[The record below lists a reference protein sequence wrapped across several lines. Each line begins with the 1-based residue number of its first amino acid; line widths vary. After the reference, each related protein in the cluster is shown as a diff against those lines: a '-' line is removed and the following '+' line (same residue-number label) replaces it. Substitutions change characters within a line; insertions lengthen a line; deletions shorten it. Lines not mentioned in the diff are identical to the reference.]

1 MNHLDRPPYKDDDI
15 AVIGIGLQIAG
26 TNNLEEFWGIFE
38 HNIDCIRD
46 LPQGRQDDMED
57 LAQLYSLMMP
67 NPTGRISYN
76 KAGYLD
82 RIDEFDYEFF
92 KISPIEAQ
100 VMDPIQRILLQT
112 IFHAFDD
119 AGYTPDM
126 LNGTKTG
133 IFIGYTPGSTKDNY
147 STNIFHNNPELIKYS
162 NVGNMPCMVPS
173 RASYIL
179 NLKGPTMIIDSACSS
194 SLVAIHDACV
204 SLKNGTCTMA
214 VAGGIRLHSFPIAY
228 DDMNVGFETDDN
240 KTRTFDNAASGAAI
254 GEGSAVVLLKPLK
267 AAEQDK
273 DHIYAVI
280 KGSAINND
288 GASASIT
295 APNPA
300 AQANVILDALA
311 LSGVAVEEIDYIE
324 THGTATALGDPI
336 EFRGLTSAFEKFTDK
351 KQFCGLSSSKS
362 NIGHLYEAAGVASF
376 IKALA
381 AIKYKKIPGASHFNI
396 PNLKIDFCDSP
407 FYISNTTQEWKKDGL
422 RVCGISAFGISGTN
436 CHVIVQEYEN
446 QVEHL
451 PAPAINLLGIS
462 AKSLD
467 SMITLVHNYKDY
479 LEKTEADASLF
490 AANANLYRAHYAKRA
505 AVMFSNRDHL
515 LAILNRLAAADP
527 SEWADIEGVYYLDQP
542 NESQE
547 MDYTQIRSASKRC
560 NASLKRESDGSLHAD
575 FHYLARMYSCGAK
588 LDWSA
593 LYQGIEPKHIP
604 LPYYPFK
611 RTRCWLPKKEK
622 KKNWTELASRLQHP
636 KKEEESVPVSSDLF
650 YKRVFVQAGS
660 IVKNH
665 DLGRCLVIHRQED
678 PVEALRASLQQR
690 FFAVDMIGIDID
702 EAKRTGI
709 EKYFSQ
715 LFGEIPHKDISH
727 LVIADLHGQKES
739 WSAEQLLDRQK
750 AQLLSV
756 ASIYREFAN
765 YENRLKIT
773 PLLNVCFPVTGD
785 EPDVNPNHSS
795 VFGLCKSLNRMFK
808 NMTSCCID
816 MDDTTDWG
824 KIADE
829 ICGMSDKDIVAY
841 RDNQRYYEGLHEAEL
856 AADTQRAVIQDDGVY
871 FISGGLGGIGFETA
885 MEMAHRAKDVSLILV
900 GRTRLPEPSEWDAIL
915 RAHPESDLAEKI
927 GRLRM
932 LQAKTKQVEYH
943 AVDIADA
950 DALQFVLQYIKT
962 KYGKIN
968 GVIHGAGISGGITF
982 DQLNEEHLASIL
994 MPKVI
999 GTYMLDH
1006 FTRDQNLDFFLMFSS
1021 ISTIFSSADLPG
1033 YIAGNIYL
1041 DSYSEYRSRACGSK
1055 SITVNWATWSEIGM
1069 AVKSKFTIDTLFQ
1082 TIKTKEAIQAL
1093 FSVLQQGSGSVVVA
1107 RLNLKDK
1114 ISMLLKTYPMELSP
1128 KIVEALNE
1136 NAEAGRHRG
1145 SSHEAGQRE
1154 PYGDVEAALIKVCC
1168 KNLGYEEMN
1177 VHHNFFELGANSILL
1192 SIIYKDLNEVF
1203 PGVLQV
1209 TDLFSYPTISLLAE
1223 HISNQMASSVSPSRP
1238 EPEAEAAPRIS
1249 RDTIAVA
1256 PVPVEPASVEA
1267 TLSASAAPGD
1277 TALPGAEFPAEFP
1290 PVEARTME
1298 QDDGVAIIGVGLDL
1312 PACRDLRSYW
1322 EVLIHGINAVRDI
1335 PPERSAD
1342 ITKHLRARSFSEEQI
1357 KFRRCGY
1364 LDEVNKFDHAFFGIS
1379 PRDAALL
1386 DPVMRLFLQC
1396 CSNAIDDAGYG
1407 ADGVKGTNT
1416 GVFLGYTANI
1426 GNAYNR
1432 LLYEMDPK
1440 LFNDALP
1447 IGQVSMTASR
1457 AAYVF
1462 DLKGPSMVIDTA
1474 CSSSLVALHMACE
1487 QIRFGKCQ
1495 MALAGGAS
1503 IMAIP
1508 LADGTGIGFE
1518 SPEEKTRAFADNASG
1533 SAIAEGVGV
1542 VLLKSLKQA
1551 QKDGDSI
1558 YAVIKGSAIN
1568 QDGSS
1573 FGIAAP
1579 NYLAQ
1584 SEAIQKAWHNAGVT
1598 AHDISYIEA
1607 HGTGTQLGDPIE
1619 IRGIHNAFEAF
1630 TDHKQIC
1637 GIGSVKTNLGHANEA
1652 AGMCGLF
1659 KCILALQHKLIPP
1672 TLHFQAPNQN
1682 IDFIHSPL
1690 YVVDKATPLKA
1701 KGEKAI
1707 LGISGFGMSGTNA
1720 HIILEEAPKAAS
1732 RVKTRRKHPFIF
1744 TVSARTEKA
1753 VFQLIRRYRAYLRE
1767 NTTVDPMDLAC
1778 TLNRGRKHYSH
1789 RLAFIYYHHH
1799 ELLAKLTELA
1809 QFDSFAR
1816 IAHDWCRCGHYSIV
1830 PESKQEKYP
1839 HEITSK
1845 EQQKLSDEANAY
1857 CATADKHNAAQLQ
1870 LIIDCYIKGATV
1882 RWSALY
1888 NEPFQKLH
1896 LPTYPYAR
1904 NHAWYPIPVKET
1916 PAPRENTIYDHF
1928 FHHKRWVVQEGS
1940 TVTWPPEE
1948 ETYVLVHGKSDG
1960 PPLLARALREKGVR
1974 VIEVFA
1980 CHDGFAKVDQDTY
1993 RIGNNADDFKE
2004 LFVQLSDIPFRKIV
2018 HAGAYRDEEASRVH
2032 DIYEELEHG
2041 FFNVVH
2047 LVKGLVKARLDQ
2059 PVQLV
2064 LVACNA
2070 YRISGGEQRLLP
2082 HHATVLSL
2090 GKVIEQ
2096 EIPNISCRAID
2107 ADMETDVKQII
2118 GQLFADHQMYLIG
2131 LRQDKSYV
2139 EEFDEAEMQPETA
2152 NRIVD
2157 GGTYI
2162 ITGGTSGIGI
2172 QNAKLFSEQAN
2183 CHLILLS
2190 RKGFP
2195 DESVWEAYET
2205 KEGYREQIKEFRQI
2219 KKNGSTLEFI
2229 ACDVSK
2235 ADDVQA
2241 MLESVRSKYKKING
2255 IAHCAGVIEPSFM
2268 LRKEKESYLSV
2279 FAPKIAGTW
2288 NLANFTQQDH
2298 LDFML
2303 LHSSNVTDAGEPGQ
2317 SCYMAANAFL
2327 DAFTDYLNAQGR
2339 NTYTVNWVAWK
2350 ETGMAHKQGTNVDT
2364 VTKAITNREA
2374 ANALNELLRS
2384 KPQRAVIG
2392 QFNEKVD
2399 LVPLLKSSRN
2409 AVAPSFTAKVYKEA
2423 YKKQIGDAAPPIIN
2437 ESAPSRAV
2445 QEANPAAPSGKQIK
2459 LTGKLEG
2466 IYTPVEKQIGKI
2478 YCDILGYEE
2487 ADIYEGF
2494 FEMGGDSILLTEMH
2508 DTIDKLYPNIVK
2520 IADLFEF
2527 DSIYSLSEYITP
2539 RIQSDEAVESVEM
2552 AEAANIRLKGN
2563 VEGVYT
2569 PVEKQIGQV
2578 YGEILG
2584 YDEVDIYEGFFEMGG
2599 DSILLTEM
2607 HDTIN
2612 KLYPNIVKI
2621 ADLFEF
2627 DSIQSLSEYISSRMA
2642 RMDSAEKNKGKE
2654 AAVQNPKEQTDMV
2667 YYDMSGPQ
2675 ERIYF
2680 DYRLSSHK
2688 NVYNIGF
2695 VSDKSGDDYEDLA
2708 ANVNKFVEQFDMLR
2722 TTFTTVNNKLVQCVN
2737 PMKPIEIQRVQVDS
2751 ADDIDFAKHVKTFK
2765 LSEYPLFHLTLFE
2778 APDKKLL
2785 FFDIHHILLDG
2796 YSTTLLQEQ
2805 MEVFGKLD
2813 AKEKPLCPYSKYVEF
2828 EKTFY
2833 AGKEYAEMEDYWKH
2847 ELHGF
2852 DFTNPLER
2860 KEAKDTSYGH
2870 ASVQVSS
2877 GLARALLEF
2886 AKSRNT
2892 TMFTIFLSAYALALR
2907 MFTKRSDIS
2916 IVTPMLNRY
2925 EPEFRN
2931 CIGVFTNLI
2940 PLRVEMKP
2948 QLTLDEHIKHVTT
2961 KTIGGIKNQ
2970 FYQYNHIIRDF
2981 KEAGAQFHFYMDF
2994 EDNSLKRFR
3003 ETEDIPYAVHIPKF
3017 ILDLEVKNLNQ
3028 MYHISAS
3035 YKKSYLSDEEVTD
3048 ILHSLMKNLSEIFT
3062 NAKLHY
3068 TLDEFIEQ
3076 FKGGEVQTGSV

>member
-1 MNHLDRPPYKDDDI
+1 MNPIDRSPYKDDDI
-15 AVIGIGLQIAG
+15 AVIGIGLQIAS
-26 TNNLEEFWGIFE
+26 TDNLEEFWGIFE
-38 HNIDCIRD
+38 NNIDCIRD
-46 LPQGRQDDMED
+46 LPQCRQDDMED

-67 NPTGRISYN
+67 NPNGRISYN

-204 SLKNGTCTMA
+204 SIQNGTCTMA
-214 VAGGIRLHSFPIAY
+214 IAGGIRLHSFPIAY

-267 AAEQDK
+267 AAEKDK

-280 KGSAINND
+280 KGTAINND

-300 AQANVILDALA
+300 AQASVILDALES
-311 LSGVAVEEIDYIE
+311 SGVSVEEIDYIE

-381 AIKYKKIPGASHFNI
+381 AIKHKKIPGASHFNI

-407 FYISNTTQEWKKDGL
+407 FYISNTTREWKKDGL

-436 CHVIVQEYEN
+436 CHVIVQEYNN
-446 QVEHL
+446 QYEPVQ
-451 PAPAINLLGIS
+451 APEINLLGLS
-462 AKSLD
+462 AKSLE
-467 SMITLVHNYKDY
+467 SMVSLVHHYKDY
-479 LEKTEADASLF
+479 LEKNEVDVNLF
-490 AANANLYRAHYAKRA
+490 AGNANLYRAHYAKRA
-505 AVMFSNRDHL
+505 AVVFSSRDHL
-515 LAILNRLAAADP
+515 LAIFNRLATTDP
-527 SEWADIEGVYYLDQP
+527 SEWTTIDGVYYVDQP
-542 NESQE
+542 NESKE
-547 MDYTQIRSASKRC
+547 IDYTEIRSALQRC
-560 NASLKRESDGSLHAD
+560 NTSLMNKATGNLHAD
-575 FHYLARMYSCGAK
+575 FGYLATMYSYGAK
-588 LDWSA
+588 VDWRA
-593 LYQGIEPKHIP
+593 LYKGMKPKHIP
-604 LPYYPFK
+604 IPYYPFK
-611 RTRCWLPKKEK
+611 PTRCWLPKKEK
-622 KKNWTELASRLQHP
+622 KRSRNELASRLNP
-636 KKEEESVPVSSDLF
+636 AKKEEESVPASSDLF
-650 YKRVFVQAGS
+650 YKRVFVEADS

-678 PVEALRASLQQR
+678 PIEALRESLNQR
-690 FFAVDMIGIDID
+690 FFAVETIGIDID
-702 EAKRTGI
+702 ESKRTGF

-715 LFGEIPHKDISH
+715 LFGEIPYKDISH
-727 LVIADLHGQKES
+727 IVIADLHGQKES
-739 WSAEQLLDRQK
+739 WSAEQLLDSQK
-750 AQLLSV
+750 VQLLSV
-756 ASIYREFAN
+756 ASLYREFAN

-773 PLLNVCFPVTGD
+773 PLLNHCFQVTGD
-785 EPDVNPNHSS
+785 EADVNPNSS
-795 VFGLCKSLNRMFK
+795 SLFGLCKSLNRMFK

-816 MDDTTDWG
+816 IDNKTDWA

-829 ICGMSDKDIVAY
+829 ICGISNKDIVAY
-841 RDNQRYYEGLHEAEL
+841 RDNKRYFEGLYEAEMET
-856 AADTQRAVIQDDGVY
+856 DNQRLVIQDGGVY

-885 MEMAHRAKDVSLILV
+885 MEMAQRAKDVSLILV
-900 GRTRLPEPSEWDAIL
+900 GRTRLPEQSEWETIL
-915 RAHPESDLAEKI
+915 RANPESDVAEKI

-932 LQAKTKQVEYH
+932 LQAKSKHVEYH
-943 AVDIADA
+943 SVDIADA
-950 DALQFVLQYIKT
+950 NALQFVLQYVKT
-962 KYGKIN
+962 KYGRMN

-982 DQLNEEHLASIL
+982 DQLNEDHITNIL
-994 MPKVI
+994 KPKVI

-1006 FTRDQNLDFFLMFSS
+1006 FTRDQNLDFFVMFSS

-1041 DSYSEYRSRACGSK
+1041 DSYSHYRSRATGSK

-1093 FSVLQQGSGSVVVA
+1093 FSVLQQDSGSVVVA

-1114 ISMLLKTYPMELSP
+1114 ISMLLKTYPMQLSP
-1128 KIVEALNE
+1128 RIVEALNE
-1136 NAEAGRHRG
+1136 NADAGHDRKS
-1145 SSHEAGQRE
+1145 SSHANNHEQ
-1154 PYGDVEAALIKVCC
+1154 YGNVEDTLIKVCC
-1168 KNLGYEEMN
+1168 KNLGYDEMN

-1192 SIIYKDLNEVF
+1192 SIIYRDLNEVF

-1223 HISNQMASSVSPSRP
+1223 HISNQMASPIHPSCP
-1238 EPEAEAAPRIS
+1238 EPKAQAASLPSQDTITVAPITVEAASSEANIS
-1249 RDTIAVA
+1249 
-1256 PVPVEPASVEA
+1256 E
-1267 TLSASAAPGD
+1267 SAAPGAD
-1277 TALPGAEFPAEFP
+1277 IKPL
-1290 PVEARTME
+1290 EAGTME
-1298 QDDGVAIIGVGLDL
+1298 QDDDSVAIIGVGLDL
-1312 PACRDLRSYW
+1312 PAGNDLRSYW
-1322 EVLIHGINAVRDI
+1322 EVLINGINVVRDI
-1335 PPERSAD
+1335 PPERSVD

-1357 KFRRCGY
+1357 KFRKCGY

-1518 SPEEKTRAFADNASG
+1518 SPEEKTRAFADHASG

-1584 SEAIQKAWHNAGVT
+1584 SEAIQKAWDNAGVT

-1659 KCILALQHKLIPP
+1659 KCMLALQHKLIPP

-1690 YVVDKATPLKA
+1690 YIVDKATPLQA

-1707 LGISGFGMSGTNA
+1707 IGISGFGMSGTNA
-1720 HIILEEAPKAAS
+1720 HIILEEAPKAATLA
-1732 RVKTRRKHPFIF
+1732 KTSRKHPFIF

-1753 VFQLIRRYRAYLRE
+1753 VFQLIRRYRAYLLE
-1767 NTTVDPMDLAC
+1767 NTNVDLMDLTC

-1789 RLAFIYYHHH
+1789 RLAFIYHHQH
-1799 ELLAKLTELA
+1799 ELLTKLTELA
-1809 QFDSFAR
+1809 KYESFTQ
-1816 IAHDWCRCGHYSIV
+1816 IANDWCRCGYYSIV
-1830 PESKQEKYP
+1830 PESKKEKYP

-1845 EQQKLSDEANAY
+1845 EQQKLSDDANAY
-1857 CATADKHNAAQLQ
+1857 CAKADKQNGAELQ
-1870 LIIDCYIKGATV
+1870 FIINCYIKGATV

-1888 NEPFQKLH
+1888 NEPYQKLH

-1904 NHAWYPIPVKET
+1904 NHAWYPIPVKE
-1916 PAPRENTIYDHF
+1916 APVPQEKTVYDHF
-1928 FHHKRWVVQEGS
+1928 FHHKRWVVQDEV
-1940 TVTWPPEE
+1940 TVTLPPKE
-1948 ETYVLVHGKSDG
+1948 ETWVLVHGDSHG
-1960 PPLLARALREKGVR
+1960 TTLLARRLREEGVR

-1980 CHDGFAKVDQDTY
+1980 LHDGFTQIDQDTY

-2004 LFVQLSDIPFRKIV
+2004 LFLQLSDLPIRKIV
-2018 HAGAYRDEEASRVH
+2018 HVGAYRDDDPGNVNDMYQEFE
-2032 DIYEELEHG
+2032 YG

-2059 PVQLV
+2059 PVQLI

-2070 YRISGGEQRLLP
+2070 YRISGEEQRLLP

-2096 EIPNISCRAID
+2096 ENPNISCRAID
-2107 ADMETDVKQII
+2107 TDRDTDVEQII

-2131 LRQDKSYV
+2131 LRQGTSYV
-2139 EEFDEAEMQPETA
+2139 EEFDQAEIQPETA
-2152 NRIVD
+2152 NRIVH

-2183 CHLILLS
+2183 CTLILLS

-2195 DESVWEAYET
+2195 DESSWEAYET
-2205 KEGYREQIKEFRQI
+2205 KEGYKEQIKEFKQM
-2219 KKNGSTLEFI
+2219 KKNGAALEFI
-2229 ACDVSK
+2229 ACDVTN
-2235 ADDVQA
+2235 ADDVQT
-2241 MLESVRSKYKKING
+2241 MLEAVRTKYKKING
-2255 IAHCAGVIEPSFM
+2255 IVHCAGVIEPSFM

-2279 FAPKIAGTW
+2279 FAPKITGTW
-2288 NLANFTQQDH
+2288 NLAQLTRNDD

-2327 DAFTDYLNAQGR
+2327 DAYTDYLNAQGR
-2339 NTYTVNWVAWK
+2339 HTYTVNWVAWK

-2364 VTKAITNREA
+2364 VTKAITNRDA
-2374 ANALNELLRS
+2374 TNALNQLLRS
-2384 KPQRAVIG
+2384 KPQRVVIG
-2392 QFNEKVD
+2392 QFNEQVD
-2399 LVPLLKSSRN
+2399 LVPLLKHSRN
-2409 AVAPSFTAKVYKEA
+2409 AVAPSFTAKIYKES
-2423 YKKQIGDAAPPIIN
+2423 YKRQIGDAEAPILVEPAPLPI
-2437 ESAPSRAV
+2437 V
-2445 QEANPAAPSGKQIK
+2445 QEASQASPSGKEIK
-2459 LTGKLEG
+2459 LTGKMEG

-2478 YCDILGYEE
+2478 YCDILGHEE

-2527 DSIYSLSEYITP
+2527 DSIHSLSEYITP
-2539 RIQSDEAVESVEM
+2539 RIPHDEAEESVEK
-2552 AEAANIRLKGN
+2552 AEVQNIKLKGN
-2563 VEGVYT
+2563 VEGIYT
-2569 PVEKQIGQV
+2569 PVEEKIGQI

-2627 DSIQSLSEYISSRMA
+2627 DSIQSLSEYITSRME
-2642 RMDSAEKNKGKE
+2642 RMESAEKNNAKE
-2654 AAVQNPKEQTDMV
+2654 DADQKQKEQTDIV
-2667 YYDMSGPQ
+2667 YYDMSCPQ

-2688 NVYNIGF
+2688 HVYNIGF
-2695 VSDKSGDDYEDLA
+2695 VSDKSGDEYEDLVV
-2708 ANVNKFVEQFDMLR
+2708 NVNKFVAQFDMLR
-2722 TTFTTVNNKLVQCVN
+2722 TTFATVNNKLVQCVN
-2737 PMKPIEIQRVQVDS
+2737 PMQPVEIERVQVAS
-2751 ADDIDFAKHVKTFK
+2751 TDDIDFTQYLHTFK

-2805 MEVFGKLD
+2805 MEAFGKQSAND
-2813 AKEKPLCPYSKYVEF
+2813 KSLCPYSKYVEF
-2828 EKTFY
+2828 EKNFY
-2833 AGKEYAEMEDYWKH
+2833 ATKEYAEMGDYWKNQ
-2847 ELHGF
+2847 LHGF
-2852 DFTNPLER
+2852 DFTDPLAR
-2860 KEAKDTSYGH
+2860 KDANDTSFGH
-2870 ASVQVSS
+2870 ASVQISS
-2877 GLARALLEF
+2877 DLAGALLAF

-2892 TMFTIFLSAYALALR
+2892 TIFNIFLSAYALALR
-2907 MFTKRSDIS
+2907 MVTDRNDIS

-2925 EPEFRN
+2925 EPEFKH
-2931 CIGVFTNLI
+2931 CIGVFTNVI
-2940 PLRVEMKP
+2940 PIRVEMKP
-2948 QLTLDEHIKHVTT
+2948 QQTLDDHIKNVTN

-2981 KEAGAQFHFYMDF
+2981 KGSDVQFHFYMDF
-2994 EDNSLKRFR
+2994 EDNSLKKFR
-3003 ETEDIPYAVHIPKF
+3003 ETEDIPYAVNIPKF
-3017 ILDLEVKNLNQ
+3017 TLDLEVKNLNQ
-3028 MYHISAS
+3028 IYHISAS
-3035 YKKSYLSDEEVTD
+3035 YKKSYVSDEEVTA
-3048 ILHSLMKNLSEIFT
+3048 ILHWFMKNLQEIFT
-3062 NAKLHY
+3062 NDKLHH
-3068 TLDEFIEQ
+3068 TLDKFIEQ
-3076 FKGGEVQTGSV
+3076 FKAGEVQSGSV

>member
-1 MNHLDRPPYKDDDI
+1 MNHLDRSPYKDDDI
-15 AVIGIGLQIAG
+15 AVIGIGLRIAG

-38 HNIDCIRD
+38 NNIDCIRE
-46 LPQGRQDDMED
+46 LPQGRQDDLED

-67 NPTGRISYN
+67 NPNGRISYH

-126 LNGTKTG
+126 LTGTKTG

-194 SLVAIHDACV
+194 SLVAIHDACM
-204 SLKNGTCTMA
+204 SIKNGTCTMA

-267 AAEQDK
+267 TAEQDK

-280 KGSAINND
+280 KGTAINND

-300 AQANVILDALA
+300 AQASVILDALES
-311 LSGVAVEEIDYIE
+311 SGVSVEEIDYIE

-381 AIKYKKIPGASHFNI
+381 AIKHKKIPGASHFNI

-407 FYISNTTQEWKKDGL
+407 FYISSTTREWKKDGL
-422 RVCGISAFGISGTN
+422 RICGISAFGISGTN
-436 CHVIVQEYEN
+436 CHVIVQEYDN
-446 QVEHL
+446 QYD
-451 PAPAINLLGIS
+451 PMQAPDINLLGLS
-462 AKSLD
+462 AKSLA
-467 SMITLVHNYKDY
+467 SLVSLVQHYKDY
-479 LEKTEADASLF
+479 LEKNEVDVNLF
-490 AANANLYRAHYAKRA
+490 AANANLYRAHYPQRA
-505 AVMFSNRDHL
+505 AVVFSNRDHL
-515 LAILNRLAAADP
+515 LAIFNRLATTDP
-527 SEWADIEGVYYLDQP
+527 SEWTNIDGVYYNDQP
-542 NESQE
+542 NESKE
-547 MDYTQIRSASKRC
+547 MDYSQIRSALKRC
-560 NASLKRESDGSLHAD
+560 NTSFMNEGTGSCQNELQTD
-575 FHYLARMYSCGAK
+575 LDYLATMYSYGAK
-588 LDWSA
+588 MDWSA
-593 LYQGIEPKHIP
+593 LYQGMEPKHIP
-604 LPYYPFK
+604 IPYYPFK

-622 KKNWTELASRLQHP
+622 KRNWTELASKLDHL
-636 KKEEESVPVSSDLF
+636 KKEEEPVPVSSDLF
-650 YKRVFVQAGS
+650 YKRVFVKADS

-678 PVEALRASLQQR
+678 QIDELCESVNQR
-690 FFAVDMIGIDID
+690 FFAVETMGIDID

-709 EKYFSQ
+709 EKYFGQ
-715 LFGEIPHKDISH
+715 LFGEIPFKDISH
-727 LVIADLHGQKES
+727 IVIADLHGQQEN

-750 AQLLSV
+750 VQLLSV
-756 ASIYREFAN
+756 VSIYREFAN

-773 PLLNVCFPVTGD
+773 PLLNHCFQVTGD
-785 EPDVNPNHSS
+785 EADVNPNHSS
-795 VFGLCKSLNRMFK
+795 LFGLCKSLNRMFK
-808 NMTSCCID
+808 NITSCCID
-816 MDDTTDWG
+816 IDNQTDWTR
-824 KIADE
+824 IADE
-829 ICGMSDKDIVAY
+829 ICAVSNKDIVAY
-841 RDNQRYYEGLHEAEL
+841 RDNTRYYEGLHEAEL
-856 AADTQRAVIQDDGVY
+856 ETDNQQLVIQDDGVY
-871 FISGGLGGIGFETA
+871 FISGGLGGIGFATA

-900 GRTRLPEPSEWDAIL
+900 GRTRLPDLSEWDTI
-915 RAHPESDLAEKI
+915 RRTSPESDVAEKI
-927 GRLRM
+927 ERLRL
-932 LQAKTKQVEYH
+932 LQAKTKHIEYH

-950 DALQFVLQYIKT
+950 DALQFVLQYVKT
-962 KYGKIN
+962 KYGRIN

-982 DQLNEEHLASIL
+982 EQLNEEHLTNIL
-994 MPKVI
+994 KPKVI

-1006 FTRDQNLDFFLMFSS
+1006 FTRDHNLDFFLMFSS

-1041 DSYSEYRSRACGSK
+1041 DSYSDYRSRVYGSK

-1114 ISMLLKTYPMELSP
+1114 ISMLLKTYPMQLSP
-1128 KIVEALNE
+1128 RIAEALSE
-1136 NAEAGRHRG
+1136 NANESQNRK
-1145 SSHEAGQRE
+1145 SSTDAGQRE
-1154 PYGDVEAALIKVCC
+1154 QYGNIEDTLIKVCC

-1223 HISNQMASSVSPSRP
+1223 HISNHMASPVHPSCP

-1249 RDTIAVA
+1249 RDTITVA
-1256 PVPVEPASVEA
+1256 PISVEA
-1267 TLSASAAPGD
+1267 ACDDTIPSASAAPNPD
-1277 TALPGAEFPAEFP
+1277 VK
-1290 PVEARTME
+1290 PVETSSME
-1298 QDDGVAIIGVGLDL
+1298 QDDDSVAIIGVGLDL
-1312 PACRDLRSYW
+1312 PAGNDLRSYW
-1322 EVLIHGINAVRDI
+1322 EVLIHGINVVRDI
-1335 PPERSAD
+1335 PPERSVD
-1342 ITKHLRARSFSEEQI
+1342 ITKHLRARNFSEEQI
-1357 KFRRCGY
+1357 KFRKCGY

-1518 SPEEKTRAFADNASG
+1518 SPEEKTRAFSDHASG

-1584 SEAIQKAWHNAGVT
+1584 SEAIQQAWQNAGVT

-1619 IRGIHNAFEAF
+1619 IRGIHNAFEAC

-1637 GIGSVKTNLGHANEA
+1637 GIGSVKTNIGHANEA

-1682 IDFIHSPL
+1682 IDFIQSPL

-1707 LGISGFGMSGTNA
+1707 IGISGFGMSGTNA
-1720 HIILEEAPKAAS
+1720 HIILEEAPKAA
-1732 RVKTRRKHPFIF
+1732 RRIKTKHKHPHIF
-1744 TVSARTEKA
+1744 TVSARTEQA

-1767 NTTVDPMDLAC
+1767 NTNVDLMDLTC

-1789 RLAFIYYHHH
+1789 RLAFIYHHHH
-1799 ELLAKLTELA
+1799 ELLARLTELA
-1809 QFDSFAR
+1809 KLESFAQ
-1816 IAHDWCRCGHYSIV
+1816 IANDWCRCGHYSIV
-1830 PESKQEKYP
+1830 PESKKEKYP

-1845 EQQKLSDEANAY
+1845 EQQQISDEANAY
-1857 CATADKHNAAQLQ
+1857 CATADKQNAAQLQ
-1870 LIIDCYIKGATV
+1870 LIIDCYIKGAAV

-1888 NEPFQKLH
+1888 NEPYQKLH

-1904 NHAWYPIPVKET
+1904 HHAWYPIPVTET
-1916 PAPRENTIYDHF
+1916 SAQREKTVYDHF
-1928 FHHKRWVVQEGS
+1928 FHHKRWVVQDEI
-1940 TVTWPPEE
+1940 TVTLPPQD
-1948 ETYVLVHGKSDG
+1948 ETYVLVHSDSHG
-1960 PPLLARALREKGVR
+1960 NSLLARALREEGVR

-1980 CHDGFAKVDQDTY
+1980 SDIGFTQIDHDSY
-1993 RIGNNADDFKE
+1993 RIGNHADDFKE
-2004 LFVQLSDIPFRKIV
+2004 LFLQLSDIPIRKIV
-2018 HAGAYRDEEASRVH
+2018 HVGAYRDAEASNVH
-2032 DIYEELEHG
+2032 DMYEEFEYG

-2047 LVKGLVKARLDQ
+2047 LVQGLVKARLDQ

-2070 YRISGGEQRLLP
+2070 YRISGEEQRLLP

-2107 ADMETDVKQII
+2107 TDMDTDVKQII
-2118 GQLFADHQMYLIG
+2118 GQLFADHQMYVIG
-2131 LRQDKSYV
+2131 LRQGISYV

-2152 NRIVD
+2152 NRIVQ

-2205 KEGYREQIKEFRQI
+2205 KEGYQEQIKEFKQI

-2229 ACDVSK
+2229 ACDVSN

-2241 MLESVRSKYKKING
+2241 MLESVRTKYKKING
-2255 IAHCAGVIEPSFM
+2255 IVHCAGVIQPSFM

-2279 FAPKIAGTW
+2279 FAPKIRGTW
-2288 NLANFTQQDH
+2288 NLAELTRNDQ

-2327 DAFTDYLNAQGR
+2327 DAYTDYLNAQGR
-2339 NTYTVNWVAWK
+2339 HTYTVNWVAWK

-2374 ANALNELLRS
+2374 VHALNELLRS
-2384 KPQRAVIG
+2384 KPQRVVIG
-2392 QFNEKVD
+2392 QFNEDVD
-2399 LVPLLKSSRN
+2399 LIPLLKNSRN
-2409 AVAPSFTAKVYKEA
+2409 AVAPSFTAKIYKEA
-2423 YKKQIGDAAPPIIN
+2423 YKKPIGEAAAPILV
-2437 ESAPSRAV
+2437 ELAPSRPV
-2445 QEANPAAPSGKQIK
+2445 QEARQASPSGKDIK

-2466 IYTPVEKQIGKI
+2466 IYTPVGNAAK
-2478 YCDILGYEE
+2478 
-2487 ADIYEGF
+2487 
-2494 FEMGGDSILLTEMH
+2494 
-2508 DTIDKLYPNIVK
+2508 
-2520 IADLFEF
+2520 
-2527 DSIYSLSEYITP
+2527 
-2539 RIQSDEAVESVEM
+2539 
-2552 AEAANIRLKGN
+2552 AEAENIKLKGN
-2563 VEGVYT
+2563 VEGIYT
-2569 PVEKQIGQV
+2569 PIERKIGQI

-2627 DSIQSLSEYISSRMA
+2627 DSIQSLSEYIGSRME
-2642 RMDSAEKNKGKE
+2642 RMESAEKSKGKE
-2654 AAVQNPKEQTDMV
+2654 AAIRDQKPQTDIV
-2667 YYDMSGPQ
+2667 YYDMSCPQ

-2688 NVYNIGF
+2688 HVYNIGF
-2695 VSDKSGDDYEDLA
+2695 VSDKSGDEYEDLVV
-2708 ANVNKFVEQFDMLR
+2708 NVNKFVEQFDMLR
-2722 TTFTTVNNKLVQCVN
+2722 TTFATVNNKLVQCVN
-2737 PMKPIEIQRVQVDS
+2737 PMKPVEIQRVQVAS
-2751 ADDIDFAKHVKTFK
+2751 ADDIDFAKYVKTFK

-2778 APDKKLL
+2778 APEQKLL

-2805 MEVFGKLD
+2805 MEAFGKQN
-2813 AKEKPLCPYSKYVEF
+2813 ANAAPLCPYSKYVEF

-2833 AGKEYAEMEDYWKH
+2833 AAKEYTEMGDYWKH
-2847 ELHGF
+2847 QLQGF

-2860 KEAKDTSYGH
+2860 KAANDASYGH
-2870 ASVQVSS
+2870 ASVHISS
-2877 GLARALLEF
+2877 DLADALLAF

-2892 TMFTIFLSAYALALR
+2892 TMFTILLSAYALALR
-2907 MFTKRSDIS
+2907 MFTNRSDIS

-2925 EPEFRN
+2925 EPEFKN

-2940 PLRVEMKP
+2940 PIRVEMKP
-2948 QLTLDEHIKHVTT
+2948 RLTLDEHIKNVTT

-2994 EDNSLKRFR
+2994 EDNSLKKFR
-3003 ETEDIPYAVHIPKF
+3003 ETEDIPYAVNIPKF
-3017 ILDLEVKNLNQ
+3017 IVDLEVKKLNEI
-3028 MYHISAS
+3028 YHISAS
-3035 YKKSYLSDEEVTD
+3035 YKKSYVSDEEVND
-3048 ILHSLMKNLSEIFT
+3048 ILHLFLKNVKEMVT
-3062 NAKLHY
+3062 NAKLHH
-3068 TLDEFIEQ
+3068 TLDQFIEQ
-3076 FKGGEVQTGSV
+3076 FQAGEVQSGSV

>member
-1 MNHLDRPPYKDDDI
+1 MNHLDRSPYKDDDI
-15 AVIGIGLQIAG
+15 AVIGIGLHIAG

-38 HNIDCIRD
+38 NNIDCIRD
-46 LPQGRQDDMED
+46 LPQGRQDDLED

-67 NPTGRISYN
+67 NPDGRISYN

-82 RIDEFDYEFF
+82 QIDEFDYEFF

-126 LNGTKTG
+126 LNGSKTG

-147 STNIFHNNPELIKYS
+147 STNIFHNSPELIKYS

-173 RASYIL
+173 RASYLL

-194 SLVAIHDACV
+194 SLVAIHDACM
-204 SLKNGTCTMA
+204 SIKNGTCTMA
-214 VAGGIRLHSFPIAY
+214 IAGGIRLHSFPIAY

-240 KTRTFDNAASGAAI
+240 KTRTFDNSASGAAI

-280 KGSAINND
+280 KGTAINND

-300 AQANVILDALA
+300 AQASVILDALES
-311 LSGVAVEEIDYIE
+311 SGVSVEEIDYIE

-336 EFRGLTSAFEKFTDK
+336 EFRGLTSAFEQFTDK

-381 AIKYKKIPGASHFNI
+381 ALKHKKIPGASHFNI

-407 FYISNTTQEWKKDGL
+407 FYISNTTREWTKDGL
-422 RVCGISAFGISGTN
+422 RICGISAFGISGTN
-436 CHVIVQEYEN
+436 CHVIVQEYDN
-446 QVEHL
+446 QYE
-451 PAPAINLLGIS
+451 PMQAPDINLLGLS
-462 AKSLD
+462 AKSLA
-467 SMITLVHNYKDY
+467 SLVSLVQHYKDY
-479 LEKTEADASLF
+479 LEKNEVDVNLF
-490 AANANLYRAHYAKRA
+490 AANANLYRAHYPQRA
-505 AVMFSNRDHL
+505 AVVFSNRDHL
-515 LAILNRLAAADP
+515 LAMFSRLATTDP
-527 SEWADIEGVYYLDQP
+527 SEWTNIDGVYYKDQP
-542 NESQE
+542 NESKE
-547 MDYTQIRSASKRC
+547 MDYSQIRSALERC
-560 NASLKRESDGSLHAD
+560 NTSFMNEGSGSRQDELQAD
-575 FHYLARMYSCGAK
+575 LDYLATMYSYGAK
-588 LDWSA
+588 MDWSA
-593 LYQGIEPKHIP
+593 LYQGMEPKHLPIP
-604 LPYYPFK
+604 CYPFK

-622 KKNWTELASRLQHP
+622 KRSWTELASKLDHP
-636 KKEEESVPVSSDLF
+636 KKEEELVPVSSDLF
-650 YKRVFVQAGS
+650 YKRVFVEADS
-660 IVKNH
+660 LVKNH

-678 PVEALRASLQQR
+678 QIDEFCESVNQR
-690 FFAVDMIGIDID
+690 FFAVETMGIDID

-715 LFGEIPHKDISH
+715 LFGEIPYKDISH
-727 LVIADLHGQKES
+727 IVIADLHGQQES

-750 AQLLSV
+750 VQLLSV
-756 ASIYREFAN
+756 VSIYREFAN

-773 PLLNVCFPVTGD
+773 PLLNHCFQVTGD
-785 EPDVNPNHSS
+785 EADVNPNHSCL
-795 VFGLCKSLNRMFK
+795 FGLCKSLNRMFK
-808 NMTSCCID
+808 NITSCCID
-816 MDDTTDWG
+816 MDNQTDWTR
-824 KIADE
+824 IADE
-829 ICGMSDKDIVAY
+829 ICGVSNMDIVAY
-841 RDNQRYYEGLHEAEL
+841 RDNTRYYEGLHEAAMETDNQQL
-856 AADTQRAVIQDDGVY
+856 VIQDDGVY
-871 FISGGLGGIGFETA
+871 FISGGLGGIGFATA

-900 GRTRLPEPSEWDAIL
+900 GRTRLPDPSEWDAI
-915 RAHPESDLAEKI
+915 RRTSPESDMAEKI
-927 GRLRM
+927 ERLRL
-932 LQAKTKQVEYH
+932 LQAKTKHIEYH

-950 DALQFVLQYIKT
+950 DALQFVLQYVKT
-962 KYGKIN
+962 KYGRIN

-982 DQLNEEHLASIL
+982 EQLNEEHLTNIL
-994 MPKVI
+994 KPKVI

-1006 FTRDQNLDFFLMFSS
+1006 FTRDHNLDFFLMFSS

-1041 DSYSEYRSRACGSK
+1041 DSYSDYRSRACGSK

-1114 ISMLLKTYPMELSP
+1114 ISMLLKTYPMQLSP
-1128 KIVEALNE
+1128 RIAEALRE
-1136 NAEAGRHRG
+1136 NANESQNRK
-1145 SSHEAGQRE
+1145 SSTDAGQRE
-1154 PYGDVEAALIKVCC
+1154 QYGNVEDTLIKVCC

-1209 TDLFSYPTISLLAE
+1209 TDLFSYPTINLLAE
-1223 HISNQMASSVSPSRP
+1223 HISNHMASPVHPSCP
-1238 EPEAEAAPRIS
+1238 EPEAEAAARIS
-1249 RDTIAVA
+1249 RDTISVA
-1256 PVPVEPASVEA
+1256 PISVEA
-1267 TLSASAAPGD
+1267 ACHDTIPSDSAAPNPD
-1277 TALPGAEFPAEFP
+1277 VK
-1290 PVEARTME
+1290 PVEASSME
-1298 QDDGVAIIGVGLDL
+1298 QDDDSVAIIGVGLDL
-1312 PACRDLRSYW
+1312 PAGNDLRSYW
-1322 EVLIHGINAVRDI
+1322 EVLIHGINVVRDI
-1335 PPERSAD
+1335 PPERSVD
-1342 ITKHLRARSFSEEQI
+1342 ITKHLRARNFSEEQI
-1357 KFRRCGY
+1357 KFRKCGY
-1364 LDEVNKFDHAFFGIS
+1364 LYEVNKFDHAFFGIS

-1407 ADGVKGTNT
+1407 ADSVKGTNT

-1518 SPEEKTRAFADNASG
+1518 SPEEKTRAFSDHASG

-1579 NYLAQ
+1579 NFLAQ
-1584 SEAIQKAWHNAGVT
+1584 SEAIQKAWQNAGVT

-1619 IRGIHNAFEAF
+1619 IRGIHNAFEAY

-1637 GIGSVKTNLGHANEA
+1637 GIGSVKTNIGHANEA

-1707 LGISGFGMSGTNA
+1707 IGISGFGMSGTNA
-1720 HIILEEAPKAAS
+1720 HIILEEAPKAA
-1732 RVKTRRKHPFIF
+1732 RRAKTSRKHPYIF
-1744 TVSARTEKA
+1744 TVSARTEQA

-1767 NTTVDPMDLAC
+1767 NTNVDLMDLTC
-1778 TLNRGRKHYSH
+1778 TLHRGRKHYSH
-1789 RLAFIYYHHH
+1789 RVAFIYHHQH
-1799 ELLAKLTELA
+1799 ELLVKLTELA
-1809 QFDSFAR
+1809 KFESFAQ
-1816 IAHDWCRCGHYSIV
+1816 IANDWCRCGYYSIV
-1830 PESKQEKYP
+1830 PESKKEKYP

-1845 EQQKLSDEANAY
+1845 EQQQISDEANAY
-1857 CATADKHNAAQLQ
+1857 CAKADKQNAAALH
-1870 LIIDCYIKGATV
+1870 IIINCYIKGAAV

-1888 NEPFQKLH
+1888 NEPYQKLH

-1904 NHAWYPIPVKET
+1904 HHAWYPIPVTET
-1916 PAPRENTIYDHF
+1916 PVQREKTVYDHF
-1928 FHHKRWVVQEGS
+1928 FHHKRWVVQDEL
-1940 TVTWPPEE
+1940 TVTLPLQE
-1948 ETYVLVHGKSDG
+1948 ETCVLVHSDSHG
-1960 PPLLARALREKGVR
+1960 TPLLARALREEGVR

-1980 CHDGFAKVDQDTY
+1980 SDIGFTQIDHDRY
-1993 RIGNNADDFKE
+1993 RIGNHADDFKE
-2004 LFVQLSDIPFRKIV
+2004 LFLQLSDIPIGKIV
-2018 HAGAYRDEEASRVH
+2018 HVGAYRDAEASNIH
-2032 DIYEELEHG
+2032 DMYEEFENG

-2070 YRISGGEQRLLP
+2070 YRISGEEQRLLP

-2107 ADMETDVKQII
+2107 TDMDTDVKQII
-2118 GQLFADHQMYLIG
+2118 GQLFADHPMYVIG
-2131 LRQDKSYV
+2131 LRQGISYV
-2139 EEFDEAEMQPETA
+2139 EEFGEAEMQPETA
-2152 NRIVD
+2152 NRIVQ

-2172 QNAKLFSEQAN
+2172 QNAKLFSEQAKCN
-2183 CHLILLS
+2183 LILLS

-2195 DESVWEAYET
+2195 DESVWEAYESQ
-2205 KEGYREQIKEFRQI
+2205 EGYQEQIKEFKQI

-2229 ACDVSK
+2229 ACDVSN

-2241 MLESVRSKYKKING
+2241 MLESVRTKYKKING
-2255 IAHCAGVIEPSFM
+2255 IVHCAGVIQPSFM

-2279 FAPKIAGTW
+2279 FAPKIRGTW
-2288 NLANFTQQDH
+2288 NLAEFTRNDQ

-2339 NTYTVNWVAWK
+2339 HTYTVNWVAWK
-2350 ETGMAHKQGTNVDT
+2350 ETGMAHKQGTNIDT

-2374 ANALNELLRS
+2374 TNALNELLRS
-2384 KPQRAVIG
+2384 KPQRVVIG
-2392 QFNEKVD
+2392 QFNEDVD
-2399 LVPLLKSSRN
+2399 LIPLLKNSRN
-2409 AVAPSFTAKVYKEA
+2409 AVAPSFTAKIYKEA
-2423 YKKQIGDAAPPIIN
+2423 YKKPISEAAAPILV
-2437 ESAPSRAV
+2437 ELAPSRPV
-2445 QEANPAAPSGKQIK
+2445 QEAKQASPSGKDIK

-2466 IYTPVEKQIGKI
+2466 LYTPVEKQIGKI
-2478 YCDILGYEE
+2478 YCDILGYE
-2487 ADIYEGF
+2487 
-2494 FEMGGDSILLTEMH
+2494 
-2508 DTIDKLYPNIVK
+2508 
-2520 IADLFEF
+2520 
-2527 DSIYSLSEYITP
+2527 
-2539 RIQSDEAVESVEM
+2539 
-2552 AEAANIRLKGN
+2552 
-2563 VEGVYT
+2563 
-2569 PVEKQIGQV
+2569 
-2578 YGEILG
+2578 
-2584 YDEVDIYEGFFEMGG
+2584 EVDIYEGFFEMGG

-2607 HDTIN
+2607 HDTIE

-2627 DSIQSLSEYISSRMA
+2627 DSIHSLSEYIASRME
-2642 RMDSAEKNKGKE
+2642 RMESAEKSKGKE
-2654 AAVQNPKEQTDMV
+2654 ASFRDQEQQTDIV
-2667 YYDMSGPQ
+2667 YYDMSCPQ

-2688 NVYNIGF
+2688 HVYNIGF
-2695 VSDKSGDDYEDLA
+2695 VSDKSGDEYEDLVV
-2708 ANVNKFVEQFDMLR
+2708 NVNKFVEQFDMLR

-2737 PMKPIEIQRVQVDS
+2737 PMKPVEIQRVQVAS
-2751 ADDIDFAKHVKTFK
+2751 VDDIDFTKYVTTFK

-2778 APDKKLL
+2778 APEQKLL
-2785 FFDIHHILLDG
+2785 LFDIHHILLDG

-2805 MEVFGKLD
+2805 MEAFGKQHTNG
-2813 AKEKPLCPYSKYVEF
+2813 KPLCPYSKYVEF

-2833 AGKEYAEMEDYWKH
+2833 AAKEYAEMGDYWKH
-2847 ELHGF
+2847 QLHGF

-2860 KEAKDTSYGH
+2860 KAANDASYGD
-2870 ASVQVSS
+2870 ASVHISS
-2877 GLARALLEF
+2877 DLADALLAI

-2892 TMFTIFLSAYALALR
+2892 TMFTILLSAYALALR
-2907 MFTKRSDIS
+2907 MFTNRSDIS

-2925 EPEFRN
+2925 EPEFKN

-2940 PLRVEMKP
+2940 PIRVEMTP
-2948 QLTLDEHIKHVTT
+2948 QLTLDEHITNVTT
-2961 KTIGGIKNQ
+2961 QTIGGIKNQ

-2994 EDNSLKRFR
+2994 EDNSLKKFR
-3003 ETEDIPYAVHIPKF
+3003 ETEDIPYAVNIPKF
-3017 ILDLEVKNLNQ
+3017 ILDLEVKKLNQ
-3028 MYHISAS
+3028 IYHISAS
-3035 YKKSYLSDEEVTD
+3035 YKKSYISDEEVRE
-3048 ILHSLMKNLSEIFT
+3048 ILHWFMKNLQEIFT
-3062 NAKLHY
+3062 NDKLHH
-3068 TLDEFIEQ
+3068 TLDKFIEQ
-3076 FKGGEVQTGSV
+3076 FKAGEVQSGSV